1 MWSNTYLPHR
11 SNSNLD
17 KLTLVLLFGIVYAV
31 NAFFGWPIVQLSG
44 LRIPEYVDLAAIIQ
58 SGNLCAGKLEFWG
71 FLNLLQPLPE
81 DCGGFIYGRPLLALL
96 ALASLPVFWT
106 VPIAILLGLVAMAMI
121 TVAVGLDI
129 RSSKAKIVIAT
140 LAIFSPGV
148 FLLFERANFD
158 LLMFMAVLA
167 GVFFWSRGRFFA
179 GLLVVGLTAL
189 FKYYTLPL
197 LLIAPFLF
205 GKDRRQI
212 IFGSVISVLISLY
225 AALDFS
231 QLPRVPGFGYAQF
244 GSAVLPHYFSHLGL
258 EVSRIFLLAMGITI
272 PLVIALI
279 VFHYSKLNGSS
290 LALGTLLRFTN
301 LNTSLSFISV
311 SSVFVAC
318 FFAGLNFDYR
328 LIFLAIPG
336 IILLTSA
343 SGPKVNVYLLNASL
357 LVALWGSAALANGLD
372 FGSDQLRFF
381 VVGLLQLAGDT
392 MVFVWTGLL
401 LGLVARIFVGSD
413 LTKKLELRGAN

>member
-1 MWSNTYLPHR
+1 MWSN
-11 SNSNLD
+11 SNSPNRWASNLD
-17 KLTLVLLFGIVYAV
+17 KLTLVLLLSIVYAV

-44 LRIPEYVDLAAIIQ
+44 LRIAEYVDLAAILQ
-58 SGNLCAGKLEFWG
+58 SGGLCADKLQFWG
-71 FLNLLQPLPE
+71 FLNLMLPLPE

-96 ALASLPVFWT
+96 ALASVPLVWT
-106 VPIAILLGLVAMAMI
+106 IPIAILLGLVALAMI
-121 TVAVGLDI
+121 TVSVGLDI
-129 RSSKAKIVIAT
+129 RSSRAKITMAT

-158 LLMFMAVLA
+158 LLMLMGVLV

-179 GLLVVGLTAL
+179 GLLVVGLTAVL
-189 FKYYTLPL
+189 KYYTLPL

-212 IFGSVISVLISLY
+212 LFGSAISVLISLY

-231 QLPRVPGFGYAQF
+231 QLPRVPGSGYAQF
-244 GSAVLPHYFSHLGL
+244 GSAVLPHYFSHWGL
-258 EVSRIFLLAMGITI
+258 EGPSLLLLGMGITI

-279 VFHYSKLNGSS
+279 VFHYSKLNGNS
-290 LALGTLLRFTN
+290 LALGSLFRFTN

-336 IILLTSA
+336 IILLNSA
-343 SGPKVNVYLLNASL
+343 SGQKVNVYLLNASL
-357 LVALWGSAALANGLD
+357 LVALWGSTALGNGLD
-372 FGSDQLRFF
+372 FGSDQVRFL

-401 LGLVARIFVGSD
+401 LGLLARIFVGSY
-413 LTKKLELRGAN
+413 LTKKLGLRGAK